1 MAWRPDYATDDE
13 LRAYMTDSDV
23 EIPNDEANFA
33 GALTAASRAIDR
45 HTRRQFGKVASAEAR
60 YYTARWSRTIGAWFV
75 AIDDLQ
81 STTGLAVRL
90 DTAGDGTY
98 ATTLSSGDYVLR
110 PRNAAAKGDVW
121 TELMVRTSAASQPN
135 GTDGE
140 FEIAAPWGWTAIP
153 VPVKQACLLQSSR
166 IVVRRDSPY
175 GVAGSPQDGSEMRLL
190 ARVDPDVSVM
200 LDLYRKR
207 ARPQ

>member
-1 MAWRPDYATDDE
+1 MWKPDYATDDE
-13 LRAYMTDSDV
+13 LRAYLTDSAV
-23 EIPNDEANFA
+23 ENANDEANFA

-45 HTRRQFGKVASAEAR
+45 HTRRQFGKVAAPEAR
-60 YYTARWSRTIGAWFV
+60 EYTAGWSPALGAWLV
-75 AIDDLQ
+75 PIDDLQ
-81 STTGLAVRL
+81 TATALVVKL

-98 ATTLSSGDYVLR
+98 ATTLAASDYVLR
-110 PRNAAAKGDVW
+110 RRNAVATGLAW
-121 TELMVRTSAASQPN
+121 TELSVQRGAASQPD

-140 FEIAAPWGWTAIP
+140 FQITATWGWTTVP

-166 IVVRRDSPY
+166 LVNRRESPY

-190 ARVDPDVSVM
+190 ARLDPDVSVM

-207 ARPQ
+207 ARPR